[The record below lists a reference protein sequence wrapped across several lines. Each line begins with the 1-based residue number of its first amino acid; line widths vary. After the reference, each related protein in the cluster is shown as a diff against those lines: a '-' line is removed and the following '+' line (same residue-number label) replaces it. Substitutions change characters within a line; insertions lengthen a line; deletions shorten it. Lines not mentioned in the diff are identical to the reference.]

1 MNHIKPCD
9 IYGRTTQRY
18 RIKHL
23 IVKTDWIGNKKV
35 TSAYFEFNDKSS
47 WTKAQASRIIAFLKT
62 QGEYFALTM
71 EPVS

>member
-18 RIKHL
+18 RIKYLTIKYNWLRHEK
-23 IVKTDWIGNKKV
+23 IVET
-35 TSAYFEFNDKSS
+35 YFEFNDKSS
-47 WTKAQASRIIAFLKT
+47 WTKSQARRIINFLTT